1 MTNTTTMLL
10 RSSSSSSTLNSWLP
24 HSNHSSS
31 ETEIIRQIPRITRSI
46 TLSASSSPKGIALPR
61 VLSDSDLSSS
71 VHMPWVRPPSRTT
84 SLGPALFS
92 FSELE
97 ECDGVGCGGG
107 EGGGIGGGNNN
118 GGRGGWGF
126 WDSNYG
132 NDPTDEYYRTMIEA
146 NPGNPLFLSN
156 YARYL
161 KEVCG
166 DYVRAEEYFGRA
178 ILADQNDGKVLSMYA
193 DLIWESHKD
202 APRAESY
209 YDQAVKAAPD
219 DCYVLASYAHFLW
232 DATEADDLVEEDS
245 SENPPS
251 FFHGGIPPAPPTPLA
266 AAA

>member
-1 MTNTTTMLL
+1 MTSTTTMLL

-24 HSNHSSS
+24 HSNHSSA
-31 ETEIIRQIPRITRSI
+31 EPEIIHQIPRITRSI
-46 TLSASSSPKGIALPR
+46 TLSASSSPKGVALPR

-92 FSELE
+92 FSELTE
-97 ECDGVGCGGG
+97 GDGAGCGGG
-107 EGGGIGGGNNN
+107 VGGGGIGIG
-118 GGRGGWGF
+118 GGRGGWGS
-126 WDSNYG
+126 WDSNYD
-132 NDPTDEYYRTMIEA
+132 NDPTDEYYRAMIAA

-166 DYVRAEEYFGRA
+166 DYVRAEEYCARA
-178 ILADQNDGKVLSMYA
+178 ILADQNDGKVLSLYA

-202 APRAESY
+202 APRAECY

-232 DATEADDLVEEDS
+232 DATEAGELGEEDS
-245 SENPPS
+245 SQNSPS
-251 FFHGGIPPAPPTPLA
+251 FFHGGIPPAPPSPLA
-266 AAA
+266 TAA